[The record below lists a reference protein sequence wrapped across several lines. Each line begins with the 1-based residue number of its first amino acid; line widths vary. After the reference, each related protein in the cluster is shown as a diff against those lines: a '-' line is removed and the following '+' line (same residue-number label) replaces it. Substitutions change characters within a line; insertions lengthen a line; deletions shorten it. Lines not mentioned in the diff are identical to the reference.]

1 MSGLP
6 LLGPTDFLAH
16 RNGRLSLSLSHTHV
30 HARLVCLHKK
40 NRKGW
45 ANNEI
50 NGVVRFRFLCRGR
63 VGRRGGSST
72 HANVNAEQAFTRSR
86 KTLFARTVKRD
97 AQVGSSLIV
106 NHFSP
111 SAFSRRLVAGK
122 SLFSFVPL
130 PSTQTSEH
138 KRCCTLLVRVP
149 PRSRGS
155 KCLGGR
161 GFFVRFGD
169 TTRTAAAS
177 LLSAE
182 RLLSHGG
189 AHLVSSPRSHLR
201 ATTGQDGKSTEPPS
215 HGASAFP
222 PLWGQNF
229 ARESG

>member
-1 MSGLP
+1 MGKQRDQRGCSVSVFVSRARGPPRRVLDSRERQCRARVHPIEEDP
-6 LLGPTDFLAH
+6 LRP
-16 RNGRLSLSLSHTHV
+16 
-30 HARLVCLHKK
+30 
-40 NRKGW
+40 NRK
-45 ANNEI
+45 
-50 NGVVRFRFLCRGR
+50 
-63 VGRRGGSST
+63 
-72 HANVNAEQAFTRSR
+72 TRC
-86 KTLFARTVKRD
+86 AIC
-97 AQVGSSLIV
+97 SSLVV

-122 SLFSFVPL
+122 SWFSFVPL